1 VILGFIADS
10 LRHNYNSSKELL
22 TISASRTAVHGAL
35 GAFLVHVNARMAISG
50 FLSEEESSRV
60 CLRTGTDQ
68 NLPSDHRCPPVHK
81 KVADDQSVA
90 LQVDDLLP
98 DTPALHRGAF
108 LLPLQRYVELLQDA
122 RQELAVKR
130 YLEKRPQRPDED
142 MLDGDYQPEY

>member
-1 VILGFIADS
+1 
-10 LRHNYNSSKELL
+10 
-22 TISASRTAVHGAL
+22 
-35 GAFLVHVNARMAISG
+35 M
-50 FLSEEESSRV
+50 
-60 CLRTGTDQ
+60 
-68 NLPSDHRCPPVHK
+68 
-81 KVADDQSVA
+81 DDQSVA

-130 YLEKRPQRPDED
+130 YLEKRPQRSDED